1 LLRGERRQV
10 LGGGGGVVGC
20 VGAVAE
26 DLEEGKVGAVLW
38 GGGEGLD
45 LRGLQELREEVGVWC
60 RGGADDEVGCLARG
74 GGGFG

>member
-1 LLRGERRQV
+1 M
-10 LGGGGGVVGC
+10 
-20 VGAVAE
+20 AE